1 VFLTPVFA
9 LLFGAWWL
17 GEPVTPGLVAA
28 LVLVAA
34 GIVLVNKRPAA
45 A

>member
-1 VFLTPVFA
+1 LA
-9 LLFGAWWL
+9 RWWL

-34 GIVLVNKRPAA
+34 GIVLVNRKPG
-45 A
+45 

>member
-1 VFLTPVFA
+1 MCLTPAFA